1 MTIGS
6 RIYEVTKLSRKD
18 KTISELKHNVISW
31 FSPNVS
37 NLIVIFPILA
47 VLKYER
53 QICDTSL

>member
-47 VLKYER
+47 VLKY
-53 QICDTSL
+53 